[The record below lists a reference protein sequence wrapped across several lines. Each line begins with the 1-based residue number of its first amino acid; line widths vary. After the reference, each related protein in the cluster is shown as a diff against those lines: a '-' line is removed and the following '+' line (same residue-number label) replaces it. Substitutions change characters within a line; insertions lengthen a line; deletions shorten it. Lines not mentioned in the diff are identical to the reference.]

1 MPRRAARSPAP
12 ASRSPAPV
20 SPARD
25 ASTTWII
32 TGAAGHVGRTLAE
45 HVERNYRDVRKM
57 DIAGLAPS
65 TRIDGGGETPRAVLG
80 DIADDAALRSLLTHR
95 ETDVVFVHLASAG
108 MSGAPM
114 LDRALCQ
121 RVNVDGT
128 AACLRCCRAAA
139 ATSTTRVSFVYI
151 STYNVVFH
159 GQPVVRGDESAP
171 YSAAADA
178 TDEYSASK
186 AAAEALVLAADG
198 GAGGQLRTLAL
209 RPAAIFGEDEERHL
223 PRIVGLMR
231 KGLFAVGFGDAAA
244 TQDWLH
250 VDNFVSAIVLA
261 ARALRAAP
269 ARAGGR
275 AYFVNDDEPVNTNA
289 FFGPLAAALGCR
301 SAPIARLPLRAT
313 LVLAA
318 ACELAWW
325 YLGLWPFFTRA
336 EVLKAAQ
343 QHTYTCDRAKADL
356 GYRPLLSSTEGMR
369 RVAQKYE
376 EAEARRGHTPRPLSY
391 FVLGLLLAVALWW
404 AAGGLIQNPKTIVR
418 PPAALAPSRSCAT
431 PARSARQSARAAAG
445 SPPASA
451 RARPST

>member
-1 MPRRAARSPAP
+1 MPRR
-12 ASRSPAPV
+12 ASRSPARSPGSIPIN
-20 SPARD
+20 SPA
-25 ASTTWII
+25 ASPDTTWVV
-32 TGAAGHVGRTLAE
+32 TGAAGHVGKTLAA
-45 HVERNYRDVRKM
+45 HLAARNSAADVRRL
-57 DIAGLAPS
+57 DVVG
-65 TRIDGGGETPRAVLG
+65 DGVDYRADVC
-80 DIADDAALRSLLTHR
+80 DAAAVSKALRNPKSHL
-95 ETDVVFVHLASAG
+95 VFVHLASAG

-139 ATSTTRVSFVYI
+139 SSTTRVSFVYI

-159 GQPVVRGDESAP
+159 GQPVIRGDESAP

-198 GAGGQLRTLAL
+198 GAGGRLRTLAL

-301 SAPIARLPLRAT
+301 SAPVARLPLRAT

-325 YLGLWPFFTRA
+325 HLGLWPFFTRA

-376 EAEARRGHTPRPLSY
+376 RAEARRGHKPRPLSY

-404 AAGGLIQNPKTIVR
+404 AL
-418 PPAALAPSRSCAT
+418 
-431 PARSARQSARAAAG
+431 RAV
-445 SPPASA
+445 
-451 RARPST
+451 